1 MSEPIRYTY
10 RFEFDDRTEKTFE
23 LVLNPTT
30 LELLPPSLPSK
41 PDWSKLKFHQCENCP
56 LGEEVEYCPVAVNLT
71 HIVEK
76 FKDRESIEQALVT
89 VEVSER
95 KYQNHLDVQKGLGSL
110 IGVVMVTS
118 NCPVLDNLRP
128 MVRFHLPFASGHE
141 TVYRAVSMYLVEQYF
156 RMKDG
161 ENPDWNLEGFSKM
174 YKEVFHVNQKM
185 RERLQGASEP
195 NSDANTNAIIYLAS
209 LGQLLEMDLDSV
221 NHRIEEL
228 RYLFVR

>member
-1 MSEPIRYTY
+1 MNSCLT
-10 RFEFDDRTEKTFE
+10 
-23 LVLNPTT
+23 
-30 LELLPPSLPSK
+30 LPSFK
-41 PDWSKLKFHQCENCP
+41 PEWSRLPFHQCENCP
-56 LGEEVEYCPVAVNLT
+56 LGPEVEYCPVAVNLAP
-71 HIVEK
+71 IVEG
-76 FKDRESIEQALVT
+76 FKGRDSIEEANVI
-89 VEVSER
+89 VEIKER
-95 KYQNHLDVQKGLGSL
+95 KYQNRIDLQKGLGSL

-118 NCPVLDNLRP
+118 NCPVLDTLRP

-156 RMKDG
+156 RMKEG
-161 ENPDWNLEGFSKM
+161 GNPDWNLEGFSKM

-195 NSDANTNAIIYLAS
+195 NRDANTNAIIYLAS
-209 LGQLLEMDLDSV
+209 LGQLLEMDLENV